1 MDRNFVLACALSLV
15 VITGWMYLTGASNQQ
30 NQPGVNPPTQSEST
44 DLIGEYSQPTTD
56 RPAIDPSVPRPAAP
70 IGQLGRTEVAERSI
84 PIETALYSAVLT
96 NRGAGISSWKLN
108 EFRETS
114 DPSAPRINLVTGVE
128 AGKVSLATPF
138 TELGIGDFSNRV
150 FEIVSEDGSTV
161 SFEARENGVTL
172 RKTFTFDSEGYS
184 FRLRVEVLNES
195 TASIAPRFQI
205 DIPAYHHP
213 ADDFREQA
221 LAALQDGSRV
231 AKPIQGLGGGG
242 FFQSITG
249 GKPEKYEDFVGPID
263 WAGIQTTYF
272 LTAIVPDNPSQAQ
285 VRMAALEPRV
295 SGVAQLS
302 FAETVIPAGGS
313 VDREFRG
320 FMGPKEMERLEAF
333 GGGTVHAIDLGW
345 SWVQPLTRI
354 FSLILKMLY
363 SVVGNYGI
371 AIVILTIAVRVVT
384 APLTIKQMR
393 SMERMRALSPK
404 LKEIQAEF
412 ADDRQKQSEKTMA
425 LYKSEGV
432 NPLGGCLPMLL
443 QFPVFIGLFYALR
456 STIQLR
462 QAPFFGWIDDLS
474 VPESLFD
481 IPVLGLPFRVLPL
494 IMGASMVL
502 QQRITPTQADPAQAK
517 MMMTVMP
524 IMMTV
529 IFYQFPSGLVL
540 YWMVSNILAISHQ
553 LWIGRG
559 MRAQKAS

>member
-15 VITGWMYLTGASNQQ
+15 VITGWMYLTGGSNRQS
-30 NQPGVNPPTQSEST
+30 QPGVNPPTQSEST
-44 DLIGEYSQPTTD
+44 DSIGEYSQPTTD

-70 IGQLGRTEVAERSI
+70 VGQPDRAEVAERSI
-84 PIETALYSAVLT
+84 PIETSLYSAVLT

-114 DPSAPRINLVTGVE
+114 DPAAPQINLVTGVE
-128 AGKVSLATPF
+128 AGKVSLTTPF
-138 TELGIGDFSNRV
+138 TELGIGDFANRV
-150 FEIVSEDGSTV
+150 FEVVSEDGSTV

-172 RKTFTFDSEGYS
+172 RKTFTFDSDGYS
-184 FRLRVEVLNES
+184 FRLLVEVLNDS
-195 TASIAPRFQI
+195 TDSVAPRFQI
-205 DIPAYHHP
+205 DIPAYHHD

-231 AKPIQGLGGGG
+231 AKSIQGLGGGG

-302 FAETVIPAGGS
+302 FTETVIPAGRS
-313 VDREFRG
+313 VAREFRG

-345 SWVQPLTRI
+345 SWVEPLTRI

-363 SVVGNYGI
+363 SVVGNYGV
-371 AIVILTIAVRVVT
+371 AIVILTILVRVVT
-384 APLTIKQMR
+384 APLTLKQMR

-559 MRAQKAS
+559 MRAQAAS

>member
-1 MDRNFVLACALSLV
+1 
-15 VITGWMYLTGASNQQ
+15 
-30 NQPGVNPPTQSEST
+30 
-44 DLIGEYSQPTTD
+44 
-56 RPAIDPSVPRPAAP
+56 
-70 IGQLGRTEVAERSI
+70 
-84 PIETALYSAVLT
+84 
-96 NRGAGISSWKLN
+96 
-108 EFRETS
+108 
-114 DPSAPRINLVTGVE
+114 
-128 AGKVSLATPF
+128 
-138 TELGIGDFSNRV
+138 
-150 FEIVSEDGSTV
+150 
-161 SFEARENGVTL
+161 
-172 RKTFTFDSEGYS
+172 
-184 FRLRVEVLNES
+184 
-195 TASIAPRFQI
+195 
-205 DIPAYHHP
+205 
-213 ADDFREQA
+213 
-221 LAALQDGSRV
+221 
-231 AKPIQGLGGGG
+231 
-242 FFQSITG
+242 
-249 GKPEKYEDFVGPID
+249 
-263 WAGIQTTYF
+263 
-272 LTAIVPDNPSQAQ
+272 
-285 VRMAALEPRV
+285 
-295 SGVAQLS
+295 
-302 FAETVIPAGGS
+302 VIPAGGS

-481 IPVLGLPFRVLPL
+481 IPVLNLPFRVLPL

>member
-1 MDRNFVLACALSLV
+1 MDRNFVLACALSLA
-15 VITGWMYLTGASNQQ
+15 VITGWMYLTGGSSPER
-30 NQPGVNPPTQSEST
+30 QPGVNPPTQTESADSIGEIPQPT
-44 DLIGEYSQPTTD
+44 AGEPRFDATPQAAEIPRAQPDLI
-56 RPAIDPSVPRPAAP
+56 
-70 IGQLGRTEVAERSI
+70 EVAEQQI
-84 PIETALYSAVLT
+84 PIETPLYSALLT
-96 NRGAGISSWKLN
+96 NRGAGILSWKLN
-108 EFRETS
+108 DFRETS
-114 DPSAPRINLVTGVE
+114 DAGAPLIELVTGAP
-128 AGKVSLATPF
+128 AGKASLLTPF
-138 TELGIGDFSNRV
+138 EELGIGSFADRV
-150 FEIVSEDGSTV
+150 FDVVSADASSV
-161 SFEARENGVTL
+161 VFEARENGVTL
-172 RKTFTFDSEGYS
+172 RKTFRFDPDSYS
-184 FRLRVEVLNES
+184 IRLLIEVVNES
-195 TASIAPRFQI
+195 TAAISPRFQV
-205 DIPAYHHP
+205 DIPAYEHD

-221 LAALQDGSRV
+221 LAALEDGSRV
-231 AKPIQGLGGGG
+231 ATPIKGLGSGG

-249 GKPEKYEDFVGPID
+249 GKPEKFQDFLGQID

-272 LTAIVPDNPSQAQ
+272 LTAILPDNPSQAK
-285 VRMAALEPRV
+285 VRMEALEPGV
-295 SGVAQLS
+295 SGVTQLS
-302 FAETVIPAGGS
+302 FDETLLPPGRSIA
-313 VDREFRG
+313 RELRG
-320 FMGPKEMERLEAF
+320 YLGPKEMERLEAF

-345 SWVQPLTRI
+345 SWVEPLTRI

-363 SVVGNYGI
+363 SVVGNYGV
-371 AIVILTIAVRVVT
+371 AIVILTIMVRIVT
-384 APLTIKQMR
+384 APLTVKQMR

-412 ADDRQKQSEKTMA
+412 SDDRQKQSEKTMA

-474 VPESLFD
+474 VPESLFE
-481 IPVLGLPFRVLPL
+481 IPGLGLPFRVLPL

-540 YWMVSNILAISHQ
+540 YWMVSNILAIAHQ

-559 MRAQKAS
+559 IRAKEAS

>member
-1 MDRNFVLACALSLV
+1 MDRNFVLACALSLA
-15 VITGWMYLTGASNQQ
+15 VITGWMYLTGGANQQ
-30 NQPGVNPPTQSEST
+30 SQPGVNPPTQAEPA
-44 DLIGEYSQPTTD
+44 DPIGEYSQPTAD
-56 RPAIDPSVPRPAAP
+56 QAAIARSVPQAAVQA
-70 IGQLGRTEVAERSI
+70 GQPDRIEIAEQLI
-84 PIETALYSAVLT
+84 PIETPIYSAVLT
-96 NRGAGISSWKLN
+96 NRGAGILSWKLN

-114 DPSAPRINLVTGVE
+114 EPAAPRINLVTGME

-138 TELGIGDFSNRV
+138 TELGIGDFANRV
-150 FEIVSEDGSTV
+150 FEVVSEDGSSV
-161 SFEARENGVTL
+161 SFEASENGVTL
-172 RKTFTFDSEGYS
+172 RKTFTFEPEDYS
-184 FRLRVEVLNES
+184 FRLLVEVLNES
-195 TASIAPRFQI
+195 TDSVAPRFQI

-263 WAGIQTTYF
+263 WAGVQTTYF

-302 FAETVIPAGGS
+302 FAETVIPAGRS
-313 VDREFRG
+313 VAREFRG

-345 SWVQPLTRI
+345 SWVEPLTRI
-354 FSLILKMLY
+354 FSMILKMLY
-363 SVVGNYGI
+363 SVVGNYGV
-371 AIVILTIAVRVVT
+371 AIVILTIMVRVVT
-384 APLTIKQMR
+384 APLTVKQMR

-412 ADDRQKQSEKTMA
+412 SDDRQKQSEKTMA

-474 VPESLFD
+474 VPESLFQ
-481 IPVLGLPFRVLPL
+481 IPVIDLPFRVLPL

-553 LWIGRG
+553 
-559 MRAQKAS
+559 

>member
-1 MDRNFVLACALSLV
+1 MDRNFVLACALSLL
-15 VITGWMYLTGASNQQ
+15 VIVGWMYMTGGADRDRTA
-30 NQPGVNPPTQSEST
+30 GVNPPTQTEASDSIEEIAQPEIAPPVG
-44 DLIGEYSQPTTD
+44 DSQ
-56 RPAIDPSVPRPAAP
+56 VPAAP
-70 IGQLGRTEVAERSI
+70 PPVPQPDHVEVAEQQI
-84 PIETALYSAVLT
+84 PIESALYSAVLT
-96 NRGAGISSWKLN
+96 NRGAGILSWKLK
-108 EFRETS
+108 EFREAS
-114 DPSAPRINLVTGVE
+114 DPAAPKINLATGLAE
-128 AGKVSLATPF
+128 GKALLLTPF
-138 TELGIGDFSNRV
+138 EELGVGSFADRT
-150 FEIVSEDGSTV
+150 FEVVSADGSNV
-161 SFEARENGVTL
+161 VFEARENSITL
-172 RKTFTFDSEGYS
+172 RKTFRLDADSYS
-184 FRLRVEVLNES
+184 LRLLIEVVNES
-195 TASIAPRFQI
+195 AGSIAPRFQI
-205 DIPAYHHP
+205 DIPAYQND
-213 ADDFREQA
+213 ANDFREQA
-221 LAALQDGSRV
+221 LAALEDGSRV
-231 AKPIQGLGGGG
+231 ATPIKGLGRSG
-242 FFQSITG
+242 FFKSITG
-249 GKPEKYEDFVGPID
+249 STPEKYKDFIGPID

-272 LTAIVPDNPSQAQ
+272 LTAILADNPGQAK
-285 VRMAALEPRV
+285 VRMAALEPGV
-295 SGVAQLS
+295 SGVTELS
-302 FAETVIPAGGS
+302 FDETVIPPGQSLA
-313 VDREFRG
+313 REFRG
-320 FMGPKEMERLEAF
+320 YMGPKEMERLEAF

-345 SWVQPLTRI
+345 SWVEPLTRI

-371 AIVILTIAVRVVT
+371 AIIILTIAVRIIT

-412 ADDRQKQSEKTMA
+412 SGDRQKQSEKTMA

-432 NPLGGCLPMLL
+432 NPLGGCLPMVL

-481 IPVLGLPFRVLPL
+481 IPGLDLPFRVLPL

-559 MRAQKAS
+559 IRAQAAS